1 MNKTKL
7 GNMTSCDLSGK
18 KASAHKL
25 TVLAK
30 KTLVA
35 ALFAGILAPAS
46 SYAAAILVVD
56 EGGRLAGGGWTNLF
70 QNTFGDTLTIINSWA
85 SAPTNLSPYNI
96 VWDGG
101 FSSNPGAT
109 VAANVVSYVNGGGG
123 FYGQVERPCCETHNA
138 WVTGIFRTLTGDNAL
153 LFGAAGDSPSSA
165 TGTFLTP
172 DTTILLQPNDIRG
185 TTFDISAPGQ
195 LAVTDQSKVF
205 AAQVAPN
212 GFNIGVAYATS
223 DLVNNAGRIVAISDI
238 DWLSG
243 ISADE
248 ANALANIRQ
257 FLLAGQ
263 SLPSGCGANPNAPGC
278 QPGGSV
284 PEPASLALLGIGLA
298 GLGAMRRRKQQAV

>member
-1 MNKTKL
+1 MKL
-7 GNMTSCDLSGK
+7 SKARLTLTSSLHSKLS
-18 KASAHKL
+18 A
-25 TVLAK
+25 LAK

-35 ALFAGILAPAS
+35 AMFAGIMAPVS

-56 EGGRLAGGGWTNLF
+56 EGGRLSGGGWTNLF
-70 QNTFGDTLTIINSWA
+70 QNTFGDTLTVINSW
-85 SAPTNLSPYNI
+85 SAAPSNLSPYNI

-101 FSSNPGAT
+101 FLSNPGAT

-153 LFGAAGDSPSSA
+153 VFGAAGDSPSNA

-172 DTTILLQPNDIRG
+172 DTTILLDPNDIRG

-195 LAVTDQSKVF
+195 LAVSDQSKVF
-205 AAQVAPN
+205 AKQLAAN
-212 GFNIGVAYATS
+212 GFNIGVAYATT

-243 ISADE
+243 INADE
-248 ANALANIRQ
+248 ANALANIRK

-263 SLPSGCGANPNAPGC
+263 SLPSGCGVDPTAPGC
-278 QPGGSV
+278 QQEPGANI
-284 PEPASLALLGIGLA
+284 PEPASFALIGIGLA
-298 GLGAMRRRKQQAV
+298 ALGAMRRRKLVS

>member
-1 MNKTKL
+1 MKFYKTSQ
-7 GNMTSCDLSGK
+7 SCGS
-18 KASAHKL
+18 ASL
-25 TVLAK
+25 IK
-30 KTLVA
+30 KTVA
-35 ALFAGILAPAS
+35 ALLFVGILAPAS
-46 SYAAAILVVD
+46 SQAAAILVVD

-70 QNTFGDTLTIINSWA
+70 QNTFGDTLTTINSWA

-101 FSSNPGAT
+101 FFSDPGAT
-109 VAANVVSYVNGGGG
+109 VAANVVSFVNGGGG

-138 WVTGIFRTLTGDNAL
+138 WVTGIFRTLTGDSAL

-185 TTFDISAPGQ
+185 TTFNISAPGQ

-205 AAQVAPN
+205 AKQLGPG

-223 DLVNNAGRIVAISDI
+223 DLVNNAGRIAAISDV

-248 ANALANIRQ
+248 ARALANIRQ

-263 SLPSGCGANPNAPGC
+263 SLPVGCGARPNDPDCQVGGNP
-278 QPGGSV
+278 V

-298 GLGAMRRRKQQAV
+298 GLGAMRRRKQQAL

>member
-1 MNKTKL
+1 MKPNTAQH
-7 GNMTSCDLSGK
+7 TS
-18 KASAHKL
+18 
-25 TVLAK
+25 LAK
-30 KTLVA
+30 LAKRTLA
-35 ALFAGILAPAS
+35 TALFVGILAPAS

-85 SAPTNLSPYNI
+85 AAPTNLSPYNI

-101 FSSNPGAT
+101 FFSDPGAT

-153 LFGAAGDSPSSA
+153 LFGAAGDSPSGA

-172 DTTILLQPNDIRG
+172 DTTILLQPNDIRN

-205 AAQVAPN
+205 AKQLGPG

-223 DLVNNAGRIVAISDI
+223 DLVNNAGRIVTISDV

-243 ISADE
+243 LSPAE
-248 ANALANIRQ
+248 NNALANIRQ

-263 SLPSGCGANPNAPGC
+263 SLPSGCGANPNLPEC
-278 QPGGSV
+278 QGGGSV
-284 PEPASLALLGIGLA
+284 PEPASLALLGIGLM
-298 GLGAMRRRKQQAV
+298 GLAAARRRKQQAV

>member
-1 MNKTKL
+1 MRQNETDLTGCEPSKSVVKRLRGKL
-7 GNMTSCDLSGK
+7 FGIVK
-18 KASAHKL
+18 KILAS
-25 TVLAK
+25 TM
-30 KTLVA
+30 LV
-35 ALFAGILAPAS
+35 GIMAPAS

-70 QNTFGDTLTIINSWA
+70 QTTFGDTLTVVNSWA
-85 SAPTNLSPYNI
+85 AAPSNLSPYGI

-101 FSSNPGAT
+101 FFSDPGAA

-138 WVTGIFRTLTGDNAL
+138 WITGIFRTLTGDNAL
-153 LFGAAGDSPSSA
+153 LFGAAGDSPSGA

-195 LAVTDQSKVF
+195 MFVTDQSKVF
-205 AAQVAPN
+205 AKQIDTN

-223 DLVNNAGRIVAISDI
+223 DLLNNAGRIAAISDI

-243 ISADE
+243 ISTDE
-248 ANALANIRQ
+248 ANALANIRL
-257 FLLAGQ
+257 FLLAGE
-263 SLPSGCGANPNAPGC
+263 SLPSGCGVNPNAPGC

-284 PEPASLALLGIGLA
+284 PEPASIALLGIGLA
-298 GLGAMRRRKQQAV
+298 GLAVARRRKQRG

>member
-1 MNKTKL
+1 MKPNTAQH
-7 GNMTSCDLSGK
+7 TS
-18 KASAHKL
+18 
-25 TVLAK
+25 LAK
-30 KTLVA
+30 LAKRTLA
-35 ALFAGILAPAS
+35 TALFVGILAPAS

-101 FSSNPGAT
+101 FFSDPGAT

-153 LFGAAGDSPSSA
+153 LFGAAGDSPSGA

-172 DTTILLQPNDIRG
+172 DTTILLQPNDIRN

-205 AAQVAPN
+205 AKQLGPG

-223 DLVNNAGRIVAISDI
+223 DLVNNAGRIVTISDV

-243 ISADE
+243 LSPAE
-248 ANALANIRQ
+248 NNALANIRQ

-263 SLPSGCGANPNAPGC
+263 SLPSGCGANPNLPEC
-278 QPGGSV
+278 QGGGSV
-284 PEPASLALLGIGLA
+284 PEPASLALLGIGLM
-298 GLGAMRRRKQQAV
+298 GLAAARRRKQQAV